1 MFEDPKVDKETTH
14 IEFDLGDSG
23 ITYLP
28 GDALGILPSNPA
40 TVVDAILKLL
50 EFSGNELIPIPKWFY
65 KEKEVSTAL
74 TNLNLLLESDTA
86 FCTGI

>member
-1 MFEDPKVDKETTH
+1 VFEDPKVDKETTH
-14 IEFDLGDSG
+14 IEFDLGESG

-65 KEKEVSTAL
+65 KEKEVNTS
-74 TNLNLLLESDTA
+74 LNKAKFTLKSDLRFVLA
-86 FCTGI
+86 